1 MRTSH
6 RARRGGGSDDLQ
18 VAPLIDIVFLLLT
31 YFIFTISLSTIE
43 GLLPSEL
50 ALGSDV
56 KESKQDLKQDEK
68 RLIIRVVQTGRNAQ
82 YFLDDIPVSDFSVV
96 SDRLAGT
103 PPDTL
108 VILDAG
114 ANVAYEHVIRLYNLC
129 LRRKIEHVV
138 FPMSSALG
146 ATGTAP
152 RL

>member
-6 RARRGGGSDDLQ
+6 RARRSGGSDDLQ
-18 VAPLIDIVFLLLT
+18 VAPLIDIIFLLLT
-31 YFIFTISLSTIE
+31 YFLFTISLSTIE

-56 KESKQDLKQDEK
+56 EQSKQTPEQEDEQ
-68 RLIIRVVQTGRNAQ
+68 LIIRVVQSGRNAQ

-96 SDRLAGT
+96 SDHLAGT
-103 PPDTL
+103 PPDTVV
-108 VILDAG
+108 VIDAG
-114 ANVAYEHVIRLYNLC
+114 ANVAYESVIRLYNLC
-129 LRRKIEHVV
+129 LRRKIHNVV
-138 FPMSSALG
+138 FPMSSAYG